1 MCVRK
6 KSNVSQG
13 RIYGPSAWGRFI
25 VENLRI
31 EILVIAESE
40 GDKNDELSTFEM
52 KERIM
57 MRSLLFFFRATA

>member
-1 MCVRK
+1 
-6 KSNVSQG
+6 
-13 RIYGPSAWGRFI
+13 
-25 VENLRI
+25 
-31 EILVIAESE
+31 VIAESE